1 LLNAI
6 QLTSSY
12 SEDKMKKFARRF
24 QVTLTLLGAFTLHNS
39 LHAQTYPTKPVHVI
53 VPYEPGA
60 GADFITRLFIPGL
73 TEEMKSP
80 FIVDNRGGA
89 TGSIGVGIAA
99 RSAPDGYTLV
109 TISGSHTITQAFSKV
124 PTYDLTRDFDSVA
137 LFASTP
143 YTLAVHPS
151 VSANNL
157 KELIALA
164 KANPGK
170 LTFGSSGEG
179 SGTHLAGE
187 LLKFRAGI
195 DMLHVPYKGTAQAI
209 SDLVGGRLS
218 MVFATQVMP
227 QVKAGRLRA
236 IAITSAERSAMATNL
251 PTVIEAGFSGFNVG
265 AWFALSA
272 PAGVPKPIV
281 RRLNE
286 VINKTAQTQDIGVKL
301 MNQSSAEP
309 MLGSPEQA
317 GAYVRDDIQRWREI
331 IENARITLQQ

>member
-1 LLNAI
+1 
-6 QLTSSY
+6 
-12 SEDKMKKFARRF
+12 MKKLARRF
-24 QVTLTLLGAFTLHNS
+24 EMTLIFLGAFTLHNG

-109 TISGSHTITQAFSKV
+109 TISGSHSITQAFSKV

-151 VSANNL
+151 VAANNL

-281 RRLNE
+281 RRLND

-331 IENARITLQQ
+331 IENAHITLQQ

>member
-1 LLNAI
+1 MTKHAGRFGMAIMLLS
-6 QLTSSY
+6 T
-12 SEDKMKKFARRF
+12 F
-24 QVTLTLLGAFTLHNS
+24 VLHDG

-73 TEEMKSP
+73 TEEMKVP

-89 TGSIGVGIAA
+89 TGSIGIGIAA

-109 TISGSHTITQAFSKV
+109 TVSGSHTITQAFSKV

-137 LFASTP
+137 LLASTP
-143 YTLAVHPS
+143 YILAVHPS
-151 VSANNL
+151 IAANNI

-179 SGTHLAGE
+179 GGTHLAGE

-218 MVFATQVMP
+218 MIFATQVMP
-227 QVKAGRLRA
+227 QVKAGRVRA
-236 IAITSAERSAMATNL
+236 IAITSAERSAMAPDL

-265 AWFALSA
+265 AWFALST
-272 PAGVPKPIV
+272 PAGVPKPLV
-281 RRLNE
+281 KRLNDI
-286 VINKTAQTQDIGVKL
+286 VNKTAQIQDIGIKL

-309 MLGSPEQA
+309 LLGSPEQA
-317 GAYVRDDIQRWREI
+317 GAYIRDDIQRWREI
-331 IENARITLQQ
+331 IEKAHITLQQ

>member
-1 LLNAI
+1 MALILLN
-6 QLTSSY
+6 T
-12 SEDKMKKFARRF
+12 FA
-24 QVTLTLLGAFTLHNS
+24 LHDG

-73 TEEMKSP
+73 TEEMKVP
-80 FIVDNRGGA
+80 FLVDNRGGA

-109 TISGSHTITQAFSKV
+109 TVSGSHTITQAFSKV

-137 LFASTP
+137 LLASTP
-143 YTLAVHPS
+143 YILAVHPS
-151 VSANNL
+151 IAANNL
-157 KELIALA
+157 RELIALA

-179 SGTHLAGE
+179 GGTHLAGE

-218 MVFATQVMP
+218 MIFATQVMP
-227 QVKAGRLRA
+227 QVKAGRVRA
-236 IAITSAERSAMATNL
+236 IAITSAERSAMAPDL
-251 PTVIEAGFSGFNVG
+251 PTVVESGFSGFNVG

-281 RRLNE
+281 KRLNDI
-286 VINKTAQTQDIGVKL
+286 VNKTAQTSDIGIKL

-309 MLGSPEQA
+309 MLGTPEQA
-317 GAYVRDDIQRWREI
+317 GAYIRDDIQRWREI
-331 IENARITLQQ
+331 IEKAHITLQQ

>member
-1 LLNAI
+1 MTKHAGRFGMAIMLLS
-6 QLTSSY
+6 T
-12 SEDKMKKFARRF
+12 F
-24 QVTLTLLGAFTLHNS
+24 VLHDG

-73 TEEMKSP
+73 TEEMKVP

-89 TGSIGVGIAA
+89 TGSIGIGIAA

-109 TISGSHTITQAFSKV
+109 TVSGSHTITQAFSKV

-137 LFASTP
+137 LLASTP
-143 YTLAVHPS
+143 YILAVHPS
-151 VSANNL
+151 IAANNI

-179 SGTHLAGE
+179 GGTHLAGE

-218 MVFATQVMP
+218 MIFATQVMP
-227 QVKAGRLRA
+227 QVKAGRVRA
-236 IAITSAERSAMATNL
+236 IAITSAERSAMAPDL

-265 AWFALSA
+265 AWFALST

-281 RRLNE
+281 KRLNDI
-286 VINKTAQTQDIGVKL
+286 VNKTAQIQDIGIKL

-309 MLGSPEQA
+309 LLGSPEQA
-317 GAYVRDDIQRWREI
+317 GAYIRDDIQRWREI
-331 IENARITLQQ
+331 IEKAHITLQQ